1 MTSESTTMPGHFAGK
16 TALVVD
22 DGPIE
27 RLAGKSM
34 LQKMGLASLVA
45 ASGEEALR
53 MLQAQQVDIVV
64 CDISM
69 PGMSGLELL
78 DAARGLSPAPL
89 FVMVSSHDDEGH
101 AGDSLERGAAA
112 YLVKPLRFDMLR
124 DTVLEV
130 LGLRGT

>member
-1 MTSESTTMPGHFAGK
+1 MTSELTTVPEHFAGK
-16 TALVVD
+16 IALVVD

-53 MLQAQQVDIVV
+53 MLQAQRVDVVV

-69 PGMSGLELL
+69 PGMSGLEVL
-78 DAARGLSPAPL
+78 DAARGLSPAPQ

-101 AGDSLERGAAA
+101 ARSSLERGAAA

-124 DTVLEV
+124 DTLSEV
-130 LGLRGT
+130 LSPRGA